1 MEGRSGARVD
11 LQRKANLKR
20 QQGHATDGKLSEL
33 GWASW
38 QAGRPVKLSTPP
50 ATTLSARK
58 ALTHSKCSEP
68 PPWPWSSQSY
78 LPMMRNDGELGA
90 IR

>member
-20 QQGHATDGKLSEL
+20 RQGGHATDGKLSEL

-38 QAGRPVKLSTPP
+38 QAGRPVELSTPP
-50 ATTLSARK
+50 ATLSARK

-68 PPWPWSSQSY
+68 PPWPLLSQSY
-78 LPMMRNDGELGA
+78 LPVMRNDGELGA